1 MDPFLGFLY
10 GEGFSFLIVS
20 ILYAVLIFAWNLR
33 LRYVNAKAENAL
45 AAL

>member
-1 MDPFLGFLY
+1 MGFPSL
-10 GEGFSFLIVS
+10 FVS